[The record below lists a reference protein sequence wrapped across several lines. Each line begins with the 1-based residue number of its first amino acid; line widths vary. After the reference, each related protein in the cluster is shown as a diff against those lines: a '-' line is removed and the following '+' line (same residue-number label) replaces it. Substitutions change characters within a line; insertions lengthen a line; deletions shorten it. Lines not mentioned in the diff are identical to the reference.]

1 MIFLKINDI
10 KGFTSLLLVKD
21 TMEQMELVEGTIK
34 THSAFVIDGT
44 KNMSYF
50 TDADEEPESRYTT
63 WERLRPVCY
72 EIIKGRQ
79 LPTYFKFVF
88 RLDIERTTHIVSETA
103 DFKPEDVTG
112 LFLNIKYENNT
123 LSLTTGTS
131 LAFFTLDKSLEKAFD
146 RFVTDFLV
154 EHSIDFSIC

>member
-21 TMEQMELVEGTIK
+21 TLEQMELWEGTIK
-34 THSAFVIDGT
+34 THSTFVIDGT
-44 KNMSYF
+44 KNMPYF
-50 TDADEEPESRYTT
+50 TDADEEPESSYNT

-72 EIIKGRQ
+72 EIIKGRH

-88 RLDIERTTHIVSETA
+88 RLDEKQTTDIVSRTP

-112 LFLNIKYENNT
+112 LFLNIRYENNT

-131 LAFFTLDKSLEKAFD
+131 LSFFTLDKSLEKAFD
-146 RFVTDFLV
+146 RFVCDFLTK
-154 EHSIDFSIC
+154 HSIDFSIC

>member
-21 TMEQMELVEGTIK
+21 TLEQMELWEGTIK
-34 THSAFVIDGT
+34 THSTFVIDGT
-44 KNMSYF
+44 KNTPYF
-50 TDADEEPESRYTT
+50 TDTDEEPQSRYNT

-72 EIIKGRQ
+72 EIIKGNH

-88 RLDIERTTHIVSETA
+88 RLDEKRTTGIVSQTP

-131 LAFFTLDKSLEKAFD
+131 LSYFTLDKTLEKAFD
-146 RFVTDFLV
+146 RFVCGFLT
-154 EHSIDFSIC
+154 EHRIDFSLC